1 MSMLNIDELN
11 NNSKQKEK
19 KQNLIYDEI
28 LKKCHHKIKKTSE
41 TTPSGYCFYIIP
53 EYIYGFPLYNF
64 KGCILYIFKTLT
76 KNGFEVRYTHPNLLY
91 ISWIGKTNPQNYKAI
106 EKKNN
111 GYRNIEE
118 YKPTGNLI
126 YNKTFNSLSNKL
138 NILKN

>member
-1 MSMLNIDELN
+1 MINIDELN

-41 TTPSGYCFYIIP
+41 TTTSGFCFYIIP

-76 KNGFEVRYTHPNLLY
+76 KNGFEVRYTHP
-91 ISWIGKTNPQNYKAI
+91 I